1 MSEKNNKF
9 PIRTKLP
16 AIEEGDPFKYCS
28 FNREN
33 AAENLTNLLKLSEG
47 GFVLAVDNQWGFGK
61 TTFIKMW
68 QQYLKNNEFNT
79 IYFNSWENDFENKPL
94 IAIISEIKNELST
107 ENKGDNFNVVVK
119 KSVCYATI

>member
-33 AAENLTNLLKLSEG
+33 AAKNLTNLL
-47 GFVLAVDNQWGFGK
+47 
-61 TTFIKMW
+61 
-68 QQYLKNNEFNT
+68 
-79 IYFNSWENDFENKPL
+79 
-94 IAIISEIKNELST
+94 
-107 ENKGDNFNVVVK
+107 
-119 KSVCYATI
+119 